1 MVYPIVKLTILPIYR
16 LWTRKIEGAGNIPK
30 NKPFII
36 AANHSSYFDA
46 FLIPSILLPKLNKRM
61 HALVNSYY
69 WNGFITR
76 FFLNLWQ
83 CIPVYVGKEPNAKEK
98 NKLAL
103 EKALN
108 YINQGHTMMIF
119 PEGRRSDGKLLKGH
133 TGIARLALSA
143 KIPVLPCGI
152 TGANKVLP
160 KGKFFPRLVR
170 CEVKIGKLIY
180 FNKYYNKKSGKKTL
194 EEITRSIMK
203 EIGNLTGQK
212 YNY

>member
-16 LWTRKIEGAGNIPK
+16 LWTRKIEGAENIPK
-30 NKPFII
+30 NKTFII
-36 AANHSSYFDA
+36 AANHSSYFDV

-103 EKALN
+103 EK
-108 YINQGHTMMIF
+108 
-119 PEGRRSDGKLLKGH
+119 
-133 TGIARLALSA
+133 
-143 KIPVLPCGI
+143 V
-152 TGANKVLP
+152 KVL
-160 KGKFFPRLVR
+160 GLDLIDVLGMDNSYRRRDIVEWLVD
-170 CEVKIGKLIY
+170 
-180 FNKYYNKKSGKKTL
+180 
-194 EEITRSIMK
+194 
-203 EIGNLTGQK
+203 
-212 YNY
+212 